1 MPLCVNRAALCAL
14 QVTLRLADLLT
25 KPAAAWHEL
34 MFGQLHVQLSWTELA
49 ATGDAA
55 AAPVPLTLTTGRL
68 RAPAAATSPGKRSEA
83 TEIPKA
89 APVPVSAPAPAPAP
103 APAQKAKVMAPPPRQ
118 PSAAAVV
125 PPPAAAADEIEE
137 VEAYTD
143 DDDEFEPDSPPKPP
157 AAAVATTAAAARG
170 APAGA
175 RPAAIEYWEYT
186 HRGGTGNGPK
196 ENQDTH
202 FTIKID
208 EDNWLFAVLDGHGG
222 DNGRIA
228 SQAASRAMQDYL
240 RPNFQRLHTE
250 PEAVMKK
257 AFELAHT
264 AIYDA
269 IKRQPDTF
277 EKDMGAEGIP
287 GMGELLVMEHLSD
300 PKPDPNPDPNPS
312 PDRQPPILTPSPSPN
327 PTRQDARDGG
337 GRGGLGPRVRRRR
350 RRLDGLGRRDPRW
363 QDTRVRCG
371 DRPVL

>member
-1 MPLCVNRAALCAL
+1 
-14 QVTLRLADLLT
+14 
-25 KPAAAWHEL
+25 
-34 MFGQLHVQLSWTELA
+34 
-49 ATGDAA
+49 
-55 AAPVPLTLTTGRL
+55 
-68 RAPAAATSPGKRSEA
+68 
-83 TEIPKA
+83 
-89 APVPVSAPAPAPAP
+89 
-103 APAQKAKVMAPPPRQ
+103 MAPPPRQ

-157 AAAVATTAAAARG
+157 PAAVAATAAASAARG

-287 GMGELLVMEHLSD
+287 GMGELLVMEHLPD

-312 PDRQPPILTPSPSPN
+312 PDPQPPTLTPSSSPN

-363 QDTRVRCG
+363 QDARVRRGGRLVLALRSARG
-371 DRPVL
+371 DAWRRGCCPGAAR

>member
-1 MPLCVNRAALCAL
+1 MNRAAL

-49 ATGDAA
+49 ATGAA
-55 AAPVPLTLTTGRL
+55 DAAPVPLTLTTGRL
-68 RAPAAATSPGKRSEA
+68 RAPAAATSPGKRSAAAEVS
-83 TEIPKA
+83 PKA
-89 APVPVSAPAPAPAP
+89 APAPAPAP

-118 PSAAAVV
+118 PSAAAVMP
-125 PPPAAAADEIEE
+125 PPPAALADEIEE

-157 AAAVATTAAAARG
+157 PAAAAASAARG

-175 RPAAIEYWEYT
+175 RPAAIESWEYT

-208 EDNWLFAVLDGHGG
+208 EDNWIFAVLDGHGG

-240 RPNFQRLHTE
+240 RPNFHRLHTE
-250 PEAVMKK
+250 PDAVMKK

-277 EKDMGAEGIP
+277 EKDLDAEGIP
-287 GMGELLVMEHLSD
+287 GMGESC
-300 PKPDPNPDPNPS
+300 S
-312 PDRQPPILTPSPSPN
+312 
-327 PTRQDARDGG
+327 
-337 GRGGLGPRVRRRR
+337 
-350 RRLDGLGRRDPRW
+350 
-363 QDTRVRCG
+363 
-371 DRPVL
+371 